1 MSNANNN
8 APTIGPDWAETA
20 RAMGQLTEAIRGL
33 AARMDKAEAAQ
44 HTPPCRHVDA
54 LAARLAAV
62 EKISN
67 RAGDLAWKII
77 GAVST
82 AAAAALWAV
91 LQMQK

>member
-1 MSNANNN
+1 MSNANNT
-8 APTIGPDWAETA
+8 PPVGPDWAETA

-33 AARMDKAEAAQ
+33 SARMDKAEAAQ

-54 LAARLAAV
+54 LAARVGAL
-62 EKISN
+62 EKVSN